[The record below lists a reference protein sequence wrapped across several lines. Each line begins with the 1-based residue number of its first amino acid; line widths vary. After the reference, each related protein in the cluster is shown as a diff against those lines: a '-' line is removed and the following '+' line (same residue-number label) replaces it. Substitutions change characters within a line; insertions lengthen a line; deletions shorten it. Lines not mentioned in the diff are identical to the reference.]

1 MTNQTFIGR
10 GIISAHDLDG
20 LASVSS
26 FAVTNP
32 DPVRH
37 TGPSRSAMSKYSKD
51 SHKRAARM
59 LGYALTLDDPKTW
72 NHLGYVL
79 YARLTPF
86 ELASIAFAVLDAL
99 DPDARELIYR
109 ATNRARD

>member
-10 GIISAHDLDG
+10 GKISAYELDG

-51 SHKRAARM
+51 SRKRAARM

-79 YARLTPF
+79 YARLTPS
-86 ELASIAFAVLDAL
+86 ELESVAFAILTAL
-99 DPDARELIYR
+99 DRDARELVYR
-109 ATNRARD
+109 AANRARD

>member
-1 MTNQTFIGR
+1 MTNQIFMGR
-10 GIISAHDLDG
+10 GIISAHELGG

-26 FAVTNP
+26 FAATDP
-32 DPVRH
+32 DHVRH

-72 NHLGYVL
+72 NDLGYVL

-86 ELASIAFAVLDAL
+86 ELASIAFAVLNAL
-99 DPDARELIYR
+99 DRDARELVYR
-109 ATNRARD
+109 AANRARD

>member
-10 GIISAHDLDG
+10 GIISAHELDG

-86 ELASIAFAVLDAL
+86 ELASIGVCFSATLGTAAAGAAL
-99 DPDARELIYR
+99 PAASAI
-109 ATNRARD
+109 